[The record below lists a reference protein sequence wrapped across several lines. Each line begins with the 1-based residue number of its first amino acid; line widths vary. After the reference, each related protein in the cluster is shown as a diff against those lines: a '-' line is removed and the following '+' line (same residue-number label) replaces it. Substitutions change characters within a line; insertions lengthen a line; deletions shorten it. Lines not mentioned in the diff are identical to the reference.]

1 MEMETEVK
9 QIIEDRLKCF
19 DAAID
24 ASAVLEMAGRFYKG
38 EEIPTGGGKQPSTI
52 TAQEDCFKI
61 INHDLENAV
70 LVSVDSVIRTPTKC
84 LVEALESG
92 VTTKLH
98 GVTRIVG
105 YYSRVSNWNSSKI
118 GELADRRK
126 GVYWEKPRVNSVKV
140 GVLGEK

>member
-24 ASAVLEMAGRFYKG
+24 ASAVLDIAGRFYKG
-38 EEIPTGGGKQPSTI
+38 EEIPVGGGKQPSTI

-61 INHDLENAV
+61 INHDLESAV

-105 YYSRVSNWNSSKI
+105 YYSRVSNWNKSKLS
-118 GELADRRK
+118 ELVDRRH
-126 GVYWEKPRVNSVKV
+126 GNYWEKQRVNSERLVMI
-140 GVLGEK
+140 GE